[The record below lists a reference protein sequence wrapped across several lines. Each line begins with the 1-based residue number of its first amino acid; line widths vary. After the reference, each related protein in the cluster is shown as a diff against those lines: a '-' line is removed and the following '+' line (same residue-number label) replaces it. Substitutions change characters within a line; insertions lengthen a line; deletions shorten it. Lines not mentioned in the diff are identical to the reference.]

1 MQFFTI
7 AAFFAAAV
15 SASTYSALP
24 VPEEACSVVYVTE
37 TVTVPAGVHTPVPVA
52 STAAVLPPYP
62 TAQAPYPIAPAPTG
76 SVPSGAVVPSG
87 APLPS
92 GTAAAP
98 KPSGTGAY
106 PVPPNEF
113 TGSASGF
120 KAGGALAGVVA
131 VAAFFL

>member
-1 MQFFTI
+1 MK
-7 AAFFAAAV
+7 FFAIASFLVAAV

-24 VPEEACSVVYVTE
+24 AADEDCSVVYVTK
-37 TVTVPAGVHTPVPVA
+37 TVTLPAGVHTPVPVA
-52 STAAVLPPYP
+52 STAAVIPPYP
-62 TAQAPYPIAPAPTG
+62 TAKAPYPVVPAPSGVAPSG
-76 SVPSGAVVPSG
+76 SVPGA
-87 APLPS
+87 ALPT

-106 PVPPNEF
+106 SVPPGEF

-120 KAGGALAGVVA
+120 KAGGALAGVAA